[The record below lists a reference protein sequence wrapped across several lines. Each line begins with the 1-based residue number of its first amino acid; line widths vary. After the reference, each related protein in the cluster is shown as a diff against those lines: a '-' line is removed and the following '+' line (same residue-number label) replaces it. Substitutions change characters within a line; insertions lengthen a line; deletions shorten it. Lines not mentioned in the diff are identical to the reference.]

1 MNYDVIVVGGGHA
14 GSEAA
19 LASARLGCK
28 TLLITMSLDRVAVM
42 PCNPA
47 IGGPGKAQL
56 VREIDALGGLMALAS
71 DRTMIQIK
79 ILNISRGRA
88 VQSLRAQNDRALY
101 SFAVKEA
108 LEKQPGLSLYQGE
121 VSEILND
128 DERCVGVRLL
138 SGEEIMAKAVVLC
151 TGTFLSGVVHIGP
164 FQAPAG
170 RAWESPAQHLS
181 RSLSL
186 LGFPILRFNTGT
198 TPRIDSRTVDFSRTT
213 IQPGSDQPLVFSFW
227 NKPRQFPQKP
237 CYLTYTNEKTHGIVR
252 ENLHLSPSRRGDMVK
267 VGPRYCPSIEEK
279 VVWFPSKTRHQI
291 FLEPEGWNTVEM
303 YLQGLYTS
311 LPPEIQ
317 LRVLRT
323 IPGLEEVE
331 IIRPGYAIAYD
342 LIDPRELSLTLESR
356 RIGGLFFAGQI
367 NGTTGYEEAAAQGLI
382 AGVNAALQV
391 QKRPPLILSRSQSY
405 IGQMIEDLTT
415 VGVDEPYRMFTAR
428 SEFRLS
434 LRQDN
439 ADERLCPIA
448 YKLGLIDE
456 EKWKIF
462 QERISAKEKAK
473 SFLEETKIVP
483 GKEIES
489 LLERKEAGRL
499 DQATTIKNLLE
510 RPQLDW
516 YDFQGL
522 VKFPD
527 ISPEIWERVVTEI
540 KYRGYL
546 DRERDWRD
554 RLQKWEERVL
564 PEDLPYEEIPNL
576 SNEARTK
583 LIAHKPRNFAQA
595 QRIPGVKDA
604 DLIALMFFL
613 ESRKRTSL
621 K

>member
-14 GSEAA
+14 GTEAA
-19 LASARLGCK
+19 LASARLGCR
-28 TLLITMSLDRVAVM
+28 TLLITMSLDRVGVM

-101 SFAVKEA
+101 SLAVKEA
-108 LEKQPGLSLYQGE
+108 LESQRGLYLYQGE
-121 VSEILND
+121 VSEVLSEGN
-128 DERCVGVRLL
+128 RCVGVRLS
-138 SGEEIMAKAVVLC
+138 SGEEFLAGAVVLC
-151 TGTFLSGVVHIGP
+151 PGTFLSGVVHIGP
-164 FQAPAG
+164 FQVPAG
-170 RAWESPAQHLS
+170 RAWELPSQHLS
-181 RSLSL
+181 RSLAS
-186 LGFPILRFNTGT
+186 LGFPIMRFNTGT

-213 IQPGSDQPLVFSFW
+213 IQPGSDQPLSFSFW
-227 NKPRQFPQKP
+227 NQPLSFSQKP
-237 CYLTYTNEKTHGIVR
+237 CYLTYTNERTHEIVR

-279 VVWFPSKTRHQI
+279 VIWFPSKTRHQI

-317 LRVLRT
+317 LRILRT

-342 LIDPRELSLTLESR
+342 LIDPRELSCTLESKR
-356 RIGGLFFAGQI
+356 VERLFFAGQI
-367 NGTTGYEEAAAQGLI
+367 NGTTGYEEAGAQGLL
-382 AGVNAALQV
+382 AGANAALKV
-391 QKRPPLILSRSQSY
+391 QERPPLILSRSQSY

-448 YKLGLIDE
+448 YQLGLIDE

-462 QERISAKEKAK
+462 QERIVAKERAK
-473 SFLEETKIVP
+473 SFLEETKIAP

-489 LLERKEAGRL
+489 LLQRKDAGKL
-499 DQATTIKNLLE
+499 DQATTLKNLLE

-516 YDFQGL
+516 IDFKEL
-522 VKFPD
+522 VEFPE
-527 ISPEIWERVVTEI
+527 IPPEIWERVVTEI

-546 DRERDWRD
+546 ERERDWRD
-554 RLQKWEERVL
+554 RLEKWEGKTL
-564 PEDLPYEEIPNL
+564 PENLPYDQIPNL

-583 LIAHKPRNFAQA
+583 LKAQKPRNFAQA

-613 ESRKRTSL
+613 EARRKN
-621 K
+621 